1 MRVLIADK
9 FERSGLDGLTALGC
23 EVRFEPDLK
32 EKALAEAIGSLGAEV
47 VIVRST
53 KVTEDMM
60 GPSLKLIVRA
70 GAGVNTIDVL
80 AASNQGVV
88 VANCPGKN
96 SAAVAELT
104 FGLILSLDRR
114 IPDNVAE
121 LRAKRWNKKEFSQAR
136 GLRGRTLGVLGIG
149 NIACEV
155 IRRAAGFGL
164 EVVFWS
170 RRFDG
175 QDRLLSAAE
184 SADLG
189 LTEVARQMP
198 IALAPSAAEVAA
210 RADILSI
217 HLALSPDTRKLVNA
231 DVLSPLR
238 PGSYVI
244 NTSRGEVIDYA
255 ALKAAI
261 REQGLRVALDVYGVE
276 PSSSTGDFTDDIVDE
291 PGVYGTHHIGASTD
305 QAQEAV
311 AAEAVRIVRIF
322 RETGRAPNAVNLK

>member
-9 FERSGLDGLTALGC
+9 FEKSGVEALQALGC
-23 EVRFEPDLK
+23 EVRLEPDLK
-32 EKALAEAIGSLGAEV
+32 GQALAETIASMDAEV
-47 VIVRST
+47 LIVRST
-53 KVTEDMM
+53 RVTEDMLA
-60 GPSLKLIVRA
+60 STLKLIVRA
-70 GAGVNTIDVL
+70 GAGVNTIDVP
-80 AASNQGVV
+80 AASSRGTV

-96 SAAVAELT
+96 SAAVAELAL
-104 FGLILSLDRR
+104 GLILALDRR

-121 LRAKRWNKKEFSQAR
+121 LRAGRWNKKEYSKAR

-149 NIACEV
+149 SIACEV

-164 EVVFWS
+164 DLVFWS

-184 SADLG
+184 AAELG

-198 IALAPSAAEVAA
+198 LALAPSPVEVAA
-210 RADILSI
+210 RADILTV
-217 HLALSPDTRKLVNA
+217 HLALSPETRQLVNA
-231 DVLSPLR
+231 GVLSQLR
-238 PGSYVI
+238 PGSFVV
-244 NTSRGEVIDYA
+244 NTSRAEVIDYA

-261 REQGLRVALDVYGVE
+261 HEKSLRVALDVYGVE
-276 PSSSTGDFTDDIVDE
+276 PSSSTGEFTDDIIRE

-311 AAEAVRIVRIF
+311 AVETVRIVRTF
-322 RETGRAPNAVNLK
+322 KETGRAPNAVNLK